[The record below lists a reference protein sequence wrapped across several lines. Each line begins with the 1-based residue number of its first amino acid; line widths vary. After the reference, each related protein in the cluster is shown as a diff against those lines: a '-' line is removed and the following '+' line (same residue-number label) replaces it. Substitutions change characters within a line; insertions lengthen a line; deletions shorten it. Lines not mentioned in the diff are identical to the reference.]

1 MKKIRNGTAVALVL
15 LALSSLGT
23 SSLPGIRNIVPS
35 TSGGIQVSI
44 PLDGVR
50 ASDEV
55 GEKANVTLWVRDSQN
70 KTSLGDLN
78 LTIFDLEEGISSTYT
93 VNQTGHISLFQL
105 ETGSYVVSAQENSRT
120 VGFQKIDVSENGTYV
135 VRTWSYDLNMTLVNK
150 EGEPLANHTVTLY
163 DQMIF
168 QAPNYTVTASTV
180 RRGENYTVITDE
192 VGRPVRRAETDENG
206 TVHFGSVWNGTY
218 RIGILGKDVW
228 IEEYVLGELVRTLQK
243 ASAGQYVADLQ
254 EPVNATVECFRADL
268 RLNFTSKADAPV
280 KNTTVQIRNM
290 LGHLLFEGL
299 TNNTGFFEKRNVYVI
314 DDAYE
319 ASAGYGDRIIGRA
332 VIDAREDEIFI
343 VRCWAYDIAVRCVDL
358 DGRPLSDHTVF
369 LYDQLVFYSPTNVT
383 VVTNQ
388 TGVLVNWTRTDEDG
402 MSHFYDVWEG
412 TYWVRVVGG
421 ETVGEKI
428 VELKE
433 AESISIVGN
442 KTYMSLKFV
451 TSSGAALS
459 GATVI
464 VSSQDG
470 DLIFRSRTDKNGY
483 VRREGLY
490 IGDYTVHVEWMRTQ
504 AWSGSVDIWEDRDE
518 TISCMVYRL
527 TVDLVDTFGNKLPK
541 ADVKLERRITGL
553 NNEVISTLETDEVG
567 RISLLLPYG
576 SYEVSCSYGIY
587 AGLLVV
593 NLNRDYSATVTC
605 SVSNLLWVSMLS
617 VSVPLVAFTL
627 FLERRRL
634 RTPLEVNKYQNML
647 SRLESMYGNGLVEY
661 KIYRKLREEYEAK
674 IMELGGRG
682 MR

>member
-1 MKKIRNGTAVALVL
+1 MKKIRNGTAAVLVL
-15 LALSSLGT
+15 LVFLSLRT
-23 SSLPGIRNIVPS
+23 SSLPGSKDIAPS
-35 TSGGIQVSI
+35 RSGGSQSGI
-44 PLDGVR
+44 PLHSVR

-55 GEKANVTLWVRDSQN
+55 GEKANITLCVRDSQN

-78 LTIFDLEEGISSTYT
+78 LTIFDLEESISSTYA

-105 ETGSYVVSAQENSRT
+105 ETGSYVVTVREENRT

-135 VRTWSYDLNMTLVNK
+135 VRTWSYDLNMTLVNNN
-150 EGEPLANHTVTLY
+150 GEPLANHTVTLY
-163 DQMIF
+163 DQMVF
-168 QAPNYTVTASTV
+168 QTPNYTMTTNTV
-180 RRGENYTVITDE
+180 ERGENYTVISDE
-192 VGRPVRRAETDENG
+192 VGRPVRQAETDENG
-206 TVHFGSVWNGTY
+206 TVHLGNVWNGTY

-228 IEEYVLGELVRTLQK
+228 IEEYVLGELVRTLQE
-243 ASAGQYVADLQ
+243 AATGQYVDDLQ
-254 EPVNATVECFRADL
+254 KPVNATVECFRVDL

-290 LGHLLFEGL
+290 LGHLLFEGP
-299 TNNTGFFEKRNVYVI
+299 TNKTGFFEKRNVYVI
-314 DDAYE
+314 DDAYDV
-319 ASAGYGDRIIGRA
+319 SAGYGDRIIGRA
-332 VIDAREDEIFI
+332 VIDAREAEIFT

-358 DGRPLSDHTVF
+358 DGRPLSDHIVF
-369 LYDQLVFYSPTNVT
+369 LYDQLVFHSSTNVT

-388 TGVLVNWTRTDEDG
+388 TGVLVNWTKTDEDG
-402 MSHFYDVWEG
+402 MSYFYDVWEG

-421 ETVGEKI
+421 ETVGDKI
-428 VELKE
+428 IELKK

-451 TSSGAALS
+451 TSSGVPLA

-464 VSSQDG
+464 VSNEDG
-470 DLIFRSRTDKNGY
+470 DLIFRSRTDENGY
-483 VRREGLY
+483 VHREGTY

-504 AWSGSVDIWEDRDE
+504 VWSGSVDVWEDRDE

-527 TVDLVDTFGNKLPK
+527 AVDLVDTFGNKLPK
-541 ADVKLERRITGL
+541 ADVKLERRITAL
-553 NNEVISTLETDEVG
+553 DREVISTLETDELG
-567 RISLLLPYG
+567 RVSLMLPYG

-593 NLNRDYSATVTC
+593 NLNRDYSATVAC
-605 SVSNLLWVSMLS
+605 SVSNLLWVSMLA

-627 FLERRRL
+627 LLERRRL
-634 RTPLEVNKYQNML
+634 RTPLEVNKYQTML

>member
-1 MKKIRNGTAVALVL
+1 MKKIRNGTAVVLVFL
-15 LALSSLGT
+15 VFSSLGT
-23 SSLPGIRNIVPS
+23 SSLPGSKNIVPS
-35 TSGGIQVSI
+35 MREGIQVGI
-44 PLDGVR
+44 PLESVR
-50 ASDEV
+50 AIDEV
-55 GEKANVTLWVRDSQN
+55 GEKANITLWVRDSQN

-78 LTIFDLEEGISSTYT
+78 LTIFDLEESISSTYA
-93 VNQTGHISLFQL
+93 VNQTGHIKMFQL
-105 ETGSYVVSAQENSRT
+105 ETGSYVVSVREENRT

-135 VRTWSYDLNMTLVNK
+135 VRTWSYDFNMTLADK

-163 DQMIF
+163 DQMVF
-168 QAPNYTVTASTV
+168 QAPNYTMTTSTV
-180 RRGENYTVITDE
+180 RRAENHTVITDE
-192 VGRPVRRAETDENG
+192 VGLPVRQAETDENG

-228 IEEYVLGELVRTLQK
+228 IEEYVLGELVRTLQE
-243 ASAGQYVADLQ
+243 AAAGQYVADLK
-254 EPVNATVECFRADL
+254 EPVNATVECFRVDL

-280 KNTTVQIRNM
+280 KNTAVQIRNM

-299 TNNTGFFEKRNVYVI
+299 SNNTGFFEKRNVYVI
-314 DDAYE
+314 DDAYD

-332 VIDAREDEIFI
+332 VIDAREAEIFT
-343 VRCWAYDIAVRCVDL
+343 VRCWAYDITVRCVDL
-358 DGRPLSDHTVF
+358 DSRPLSDHIVF

-388 TGVLVNWTRTDEDG
+388 TGMLVNWTKTDENG
-402 MSHFYDVWEG
+402 MSYFYDIWEG

-421 ETVGEKI
+421 ETVGDRMI
-428 VELKE
+428 ELKKP
-433 AESISIVGN
+433 ESISIVGN

-464 VSSQDG
+464 VSNEDG
-470 DLIFRSRTDKNGY
+470 DLIFRSRTDENGY
-483 VRREGLY
+483 VHREGLY

-504 AWSGSVDIWEDRDE
+504 VWSGSVDFLEARDE
-518 TISCMVYRL
+518 TMSCMVYRL

-541 ADVKLERRITGL
+541 ADVKLERRITAL
-553 NNEVISTLETDEVG
+553 NKEVISTLETDGAG

-576 SYEVSCSYGIY
+576 SYE
-587 AGLLVV
+587 
-593 NLNRDYSATVTC
+593 
-605 SVSNLLWVSMLS
+605 NLLWVSMLA

-627 FLERRRL
+627 LMERRRL
-634 RTPLEVNKYQNML
+634 RTPLEVNRYHTML

-682 MR
+682 VR